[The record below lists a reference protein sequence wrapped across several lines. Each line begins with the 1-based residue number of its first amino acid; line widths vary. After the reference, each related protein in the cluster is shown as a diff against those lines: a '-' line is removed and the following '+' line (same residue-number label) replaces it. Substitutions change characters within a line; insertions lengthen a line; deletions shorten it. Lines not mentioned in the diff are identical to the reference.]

1 MGSDDEKASAVPNEP
16 TLADQVPDV
25 SADIGKTTDA
35 FLAGIYAM
43 AVQQPDLTF
52 TVAKTD
58 KTPEVEPKKQKGKKK
73 QKQAELSAKKSRKK
87 KGKKKAERSAKKSR
101 KRSRR
106 VLDITMAQQNAQKRR
121 RVTRTQSVRAPNQKV
136 RSDKAEMDE
145 NDSEIDSADN
155 GGGVDN
161 TVAAGPVSE
170 RIGWWREMK
179 KRKAAEKRYAT
190 KTNSIARRHADDVQA
205 AFRGPG
211 YETGTREVIDLSD

>member
-73 QKQAELSAKKSRKK
+73 QKQAEL
-87 KGKKKAERSAKKSR
+87 SAKKSR

-205 AFRGPG
+205 AFRGPD
-211 YETGTREVIDLSD
+211 YASGTREVIDLSD